1 MKNLL
6 IGTMIAA
13 AVAVPAA
20 PAIAQYDSTSATT
33 TTYTTS
39 TTTYREPMVRITP
52 YAGYMDF
59 GNDFASPQPGL
70 TFSAGNAAIV
80 GGELSV
86 ALGRY
91 AAVVGNVGFTKPTW
105 NFSGPAAPAS
115 SSDASMWLYDGSLR
129 LRLPLGQTS
138 ESGPARFVP
147 FVQGGVGGITYSLS
161 NNPFNANGTTSWA
174 FNAGAGADIMMS
186 DNFGVRLQAKDYITS
201 LNWDKASN
209 VSLNSKTSNNWAF
222 TGGFIIGF

>member
-6 IGTMIAA
+6 IGTMMAA

-20 PAIAQYDSTSATT
+20 PAIAQYDSTATT
-33 TTYTTS
+33 TATYTTS
-39 TTTYREPMVRITP
+39 STTYREPLVRITP

-59 GNDFASPQPGL
+59 GDNFASPQPGVA
-70 TFSAGNAAIV
+70 FSAGNAAVV
-80 GGELSV
+80 GGELSL

-91 AAVVGNVGFTKPTW
+91 AAVVGNLGFTKPTW
-105 NFSGPAAPAS
+105 NVTGTTGPS
-115 SSDASMWLYDGSLR
+115 SSADASMWLYDGSLR

-138 ESGPARFVP
+138 DYGPARFVP

-186 DNFGVRLQAKDYITS
+186 QNFGIRLEAKDYITS

-209 VSLNSKTSNNWAF
+209 VSLNSSRSNNWAF
-222 TGGFIIGF
+222 TGGLIIGF